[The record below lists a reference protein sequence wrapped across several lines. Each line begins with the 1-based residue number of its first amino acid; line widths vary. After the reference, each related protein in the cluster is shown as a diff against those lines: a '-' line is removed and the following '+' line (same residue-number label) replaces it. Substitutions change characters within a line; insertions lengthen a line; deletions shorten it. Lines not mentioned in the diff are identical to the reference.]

1 MRKNSQGVARC
12 KPEADHDQP
21 TRLVLGFMASTLV
34 LAVLL
39 GWAAAAHGATWTPA
53 PASAAPSAA
62 SSPSA
67 PPSAA
72 APNPT
77 SAAPAAE
84 CTTCYLGPAH
94 DAYYRAYLDYL
105 SKKLGSATPPVDPK
119 VLATISVDTTRTA
132 NAAERSAAADER
144 TANTV
149 EASAKASDPSNWVW
163 TLGAALGGA
172 GIVQSGA
179 DDTPWFT
186 RAEPFAQVIDPQS
199 HLGIRVGAGVGP
211 WSAGSG
217 SNSAMAVGGHFAGIA
232 EDDFVGIA
240 LSADLTHLGK
250 KDGAPGS
257 LLGSVIL
264 APEVH
269 SGWFFARAQLGLALE
284 SEDPRT
290 SGLIL
295 GLALGFRTDPEPTTT
310 R

>member
-1 MRKNSQGVARC
+1 MRKNPQGAARC
-12 KPEADHDQP
+12 KPEADHDHAV
-21 TRLVLGFMASTLV
+21 RLVVGFMASALA

-53 PASAAPSAA
+53 PASVPSAA
-62 SSPSA
+62 PAPSA

-72 APNPT
+72 APNPS

-144 TANTV
+144 TAAVV
-149 EASAKASDPSNWVW
+149 EKSAAASDPANWVW

-172 GIVQSGA
+172 AIVQTGESS
-179 DDTPWFT
+179 TPWLT
-186 RAEPFAQVIDPQS
+186 RAEPFAQVLDPQS
-199 HLGIRVGAGVGP
+199 QLGIRVGVGVGP

-217 SNSAMAVGGHFAGIA
+217 NDSAMAVGGHFAGVA
-232 EDDFVGIA
+232 EGDFVG
-240 LSADLTHLGK
+240 LSLGADLTHLGK
-250 KDGAPGS
+250 KDGAPGA
-257 LLGSVIL
+257 LLGSVVL

-269 SGWFFARAQLGLALE
+269 GGWFFARALLGLALKT
-284 SEDPRT
+284 EDPRT

-295 GLALGFRTDPEPTTT
+295 GLGVGFRTDPEPTT